1 MSFSRHNTIPFSM
14 PFIFEVDGLG
24 NGTLVEPF
32 LIILV
37 TTTKHVPS
45 AIGLPW
51 NVMPVPHT
59 TPKLHGIQLVRS
71 KTSTFILGFKISYK
85 HVEHNIYQTIV

>member
-1 MSFSRHNTIPFSM
+1 MFLLCHNTIPFSM
-14 PFIFEVDGLG
+14 SFIFEVYGLG

-32 LIILV
+32 LITFV

-45 AIGLPW
+45 AIRLLW
-51 NVMPVPHT
+51 NVMPMPHT
-59 TPKLHGIQLVRS
+59 TPKTHGIQLVRS
-71 KTSTFILGFKISYK
+71 KTSTFILGFKISCK